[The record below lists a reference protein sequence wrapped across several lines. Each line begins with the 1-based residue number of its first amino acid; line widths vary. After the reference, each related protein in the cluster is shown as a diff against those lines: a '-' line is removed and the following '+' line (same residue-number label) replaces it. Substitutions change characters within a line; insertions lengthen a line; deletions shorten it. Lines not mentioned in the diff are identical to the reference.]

1 MAGKTP
7 VKMPDNL
14 PGATKPTINRPP
26 PAKTIPV
33 PKPPYTPTPPAPK
46 RPK

>member
-14 PGATKPTINRPP
+14 PKTPKPIIVRPP
-26 PAKTIPV
+26 VKTIPV
-33 PKPPYTPTPPAPK
+33 KKPK
-46 RPK
+46 

>member
-7 VKMPDNL
+7 VKMPENL
-14 PGATKPTINRPP
+14 PLAKKPQIVRPP
-26 PAKTIPV
+26 VKTIPV
-33 PKPPYTPTPPAPK
+33 PKPPYTP